1 MNYQVYKFG
10 GLVVFLMLGC
20 FGCRTADIGTHDV
33 SLKNVTIQGNLA
45 ISLYSTETD
54 GRQDAGK
61 VLEDIGNGSQ
71 LGVQP

>member
-1 MNYQVYKFG
+1 MRLTYTLK
-10 GLVVFLMLGC
+10 LVVFLSLLTLV
-20 FGCRTADIGTHDV
+20 GCRTADIGTHDV
-33 SLKNVTIQGNLA
+33 RLKNVTVQGNLA
-45 ISLYSTETD
+45 ISIYSSETD